1 MSAATHDLT
10 SSSARFE
17 GKTFVVTGA
26 GSGIGRATAVRLHSE
41 GATVI
46 ATDVARE
53 RLDDLSDA
61 LGRVRLTVVVGDV
74 AELATIDA
82 VVAAADGRVDGL
94 ANVAG
99 IMDRFLPAG
108 EVDDET
114 WDRVLRVNLTAPM
127 RLVRGLLPLLTDGGG
142 SVVNVASEAALRG
155 SAAGAAYTASKHG
168 VVGLTKS
175 IAFMYGPQGVRA
187 NAIAPGPVATGIV
200 GDMGSE
206 LAASRVGPVM
216 QAAGL
221 VVTQPES
228 LAAAIVW
235 LLSDESANINGVVLP
250 SDGGWSVV

>member
-61 LGRVRLTVVVGDV
+61 LGHSRLTVVVGDV